1 MGHFLD
7 NRACSTKHKA
17 IPDNLLSGVNKL
29 VTQKENIMKTT
40 VEYSEVTKVV
50 KSAVASDIQN
60 ANKWR
65 EAGIVTAAFYGSRE
79 ALQDVKAQFI
89 ADSILPALDKKHTQ
103 ALNKETVRKGSK
115 EYAALDA
122 GQVAAWEVLN
132 QAKKDARAIAH
143 TMFSR
148 LLSYAFPS
156 EKVEADDG
164 GTGASLD
171 SKLAADLAAWIKRL
185 EKAEQVTFDLPKVT
199 AGLKTVL
206 ALVTAKK

>member
-1 MGHFLD
+1 MD
-7 NRACSTKHKA
+7 NIACSTKHKA

-40 VEYSEVTKVV
+40 VEYTEVAAAVKV
-50 KSAVASDIQN
+50 AVRSDIQN

-65 EAGIVTAAFYGSRE
+65 EAGIVTAKFYGSRE

-89 ADSILPALDKKHTQ
+89 ADAIIPALDKRHAQ
-103 ALNKETVRKGSK
+103 ALAAEMPRKGSK
-115 EYAALDA
+115 EYNALDD
-122 GQVAAWEVLN
+122 GQRQAWEVLN

-148 LLSYAFPS
+148 LLSYAFPI
-156 EKVEADDG
+156 EKAEADD
-164 GTGASLD
+164 TPAASLD
-171 SKLAADLAAWIKRL
+171 SKLAADLAAWVKQL
-185 EKAEQVTFDLPKVT
+185 EKAEDADFDIVAVSKQ
-199 AGLKTVL
+199 LKATL